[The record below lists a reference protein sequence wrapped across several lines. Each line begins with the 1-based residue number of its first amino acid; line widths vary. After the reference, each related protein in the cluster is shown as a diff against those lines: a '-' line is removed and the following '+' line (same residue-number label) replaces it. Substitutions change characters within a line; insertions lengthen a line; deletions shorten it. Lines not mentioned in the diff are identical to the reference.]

1 MGRGRPGV
9 RYRVAA
15 AALHFT
21 LRYPA
26 VTSVVVGA
34 RTPEE
39 IVADAGYLSSVV
51 PEELMVEL
59 ASINNQ

>member
-1 MGRGRPGV
+1 MSLPELLFG
-9 RYRVAA
+9 AA
-15 AALHFT
+15 
-21 LRYPA
+21 PA